1 MDPPAGTVSLMIPH
15 GQYNPMAGSW
25 KEAKELA
32 AKEGFPLVYHDCDEG
47 IFGACRQGEQQGA
60 FRGGV
65 YFEHR
70 CICMP
75 SHLSLEEL
83 EAKERLFFK
92 DNPDW

>member
-1 MDPPAGTVSLMIPH
+1 
-15 GQYNPMAGSW
+15 MAGSW